1 MVGVVKFNNIRMRGR
16 IFIGILLLL
25 WGWSFSVSAQ
35 HIQTRTVVS
44 ADGVPLNV
52 AEWGNQSGPAIIL
65 IHNNALTWESWAP
78 LIGTPL
84 DDEFHLIA
92 FDLRGHGD
100 SGKPWQ
106 PESYATISAWAND
119 LAAVM
124 KATNASRPIIVA
136 VGFGGM
142 VAMDYVRHY
151 GIAELAGINLVQT
164 QAGLVKSLPMD
175 EATRAFYAKQA
186 QLHQSPYIA
195 DNLAAARVTA
205 RNFVADEP
213 EQEWLDRTTTMIMR
227 LPPYVRRLI
236 SRHPTQNADL
246 IAQLKLP
253 VLFSVGTRVQMSA
266 DAPLD
271 VVRGVAQQL
280 PRGTVSIYPETGRS
294 PYQENTSRFVAELI
308 AFAHKAQGAA
318 KP

>member
-1 MVGVVKFNNIRMRGR
+1 MRALL
-16 IFIGILLLL
+16 FLIL
-25 WGWSFSVSAQ
+25 SVLSSAAFAQ
-35 HIQTRTVVS
+35 PPQTRTVIS

-52 AEWGNQSGPAIIL
+52 AEWGNQNAPAIVL

-78 LIGTPL
+78 LIGTDL
-84 DDEFHLIA
+84 EKDFHVVA

-106 PESYATISAWAND
+106 PEAYAATTAWAND
-119 LAAVM
+119 LAAVL
-124 KATNASRPIIVA
+124 KATNAQRPVIVA

-142 VAMDYVRHY
+142 VTMDYVRHF
-151 GIAELAGINLVQT
+151 GVAGLAGINLVQT
-164 QAGLVKSLPMD
+164 QAGLVKSLSMD
-175 EATRAFYAKQA
+175 DTLRAFYAKQS

-195 DNLAAARVTA
+195 DNVVAAHVTA

-213 EQEWLDRTTTMIMR
+213 AKEWLERTTAMIMR

-246 IAQLKLP
+246 VTALKLP
-253 VLFSVGTRVQMSA
+253 VLFSVGTRVEMSV

-271 VVRGVAQQL
+271 VVKDLAEQL
-280 PRGTVSIYPETGRS
+280 PDATLSIYNETGRS
-294 PYQENTSRFVAELI
+294 PYQENSARFVAELM
-308 AFAHKAQGAA
+308 AFARKAQGTVTR
-318 KP
+318 